1 MGVDGGITGSAS
13 RVPVLPIRDVGMGP
27 WVTVLL
33 CQTEVNNIDQI
44 SSLTNTHEEV
54 IGLDITMDN

>member
-1 MGVDGGITGSAS
+1 MGVDGGITDSAS
-13 RVPVLPIRDVGMGP
+13 QVPVLPIRDVGMAP
-27 WVTVLL
+27 WVTVPL

-54 IGLDITMDN
+54 LGLDITVYN

>member
-1 MGVDGGITGSAS
+1 M
-13 RVPVLPIRDVGMGP
+13 GMGP

-33 CQTEVNNIDQI
+33 CQTKVNNIDQI

-54 IGLDITMDN
+54 IGLDITMDY